1 MPTIEY
7 LLNNPLIIKQLARD
21 AGLLGRDQFKVSYTY
36 TSPSSAGPF
45 NGSLVRTERFS
56 KGGRIAG
63 TFGDAIVISCRKVK
77 APELNNGQLFDLAK
91 QLTQ

>member
-1 MPTIEY
+1 MPTLEY

-21 AGLLGRDQFKVSYTY
+21 NGLLGRDLFKVKYTY
-36 TSPSSAGPF
+36 SYPSSAGPF
-45 NGSLVRTERFS
+45 RGSLVMSDRFS

-63 TFGDAIVISCRKVK
+63 TFGDAVVTSCSKVK
-77 APELNNGQLFDLAK
+77 APELDNGQLYNLAK